1 MNDETINDIITQA
14 MRQVA
19 PEADLQS
26 VEGTA
31 SLQDELDLD
40 SMDFL
45 NFVIGLHE
53 RTGIEISE
61 SDYTSLATLDGCI
74 DFLRRASSAAS
85 R

>member
-1 MNDETINDIITQA
+1 MNDETINDVITQA

-19 PEADLQS
+19 PEADLQG
-26 VEGTA
+26 VDRTA
-31 SLQDELDLD
+31 RLQEELDLD

-53 RTGIEISE
+53 RTGIEIAE
-61 SDYTSLATLDGCI
+61 SDYASLATLDGCVE
-74 DFLRRASSAAS
+74 FLKRASSTSS